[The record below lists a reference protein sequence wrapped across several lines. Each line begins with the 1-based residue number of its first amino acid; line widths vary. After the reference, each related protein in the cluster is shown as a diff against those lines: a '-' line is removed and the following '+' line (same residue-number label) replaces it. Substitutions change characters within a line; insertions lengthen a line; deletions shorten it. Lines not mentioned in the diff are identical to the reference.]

1 MMEKRRFDIR
11 SQAMHN
17 DEMTMVNGRVK
28 TALLFLAFAG
38 LGTALSLLLFKLDGG
53 TGFKTDQTE
62 SSAVFSAR
70 PVRIICGTPGL
81 TEIVFSLGCGD
92 RVVGV
97 SRFSTYPPEV
107 EGKARIG
114 GLIDPS
120 REKILSLKP
129 DLYLS
134 QGRQGTMAD
143 FCRKYG
149 IPFFPLTLE
158 NLSDLFAAI
167 RSIGGLLNART
178 EAEAL
183 CLQISKELAAVR
195 DRIGGRSPRTVFLSL
210 GHTPGELTGIMT
222 MGEGTFLHEL
232 LELAGGRNI
241 FSEVGASYPQIS
253 KEVLISRQPRIII
266 EIGGLPVGK
275 IDLLRQDWQKLS
287 ILEAV
292 AEDRIYFLTED
303 FLLIPGVRVGQTADR
318 LARVIHPEAYIE

>member
-1 MMEKRRFDIR
+1 M
-11 SQAMHN
+11 
-17 DEMTMVNGRVK
+17 K
-28 TALLFLAFAG
+28 TLLLVMAFAG
-38 LGTALSLLLFKLDGG
+38 LGTGLSFLLFMLDRGS
-53 TGFKTDQTE
+53 GFKGSQTV
-62 SSAVFSAR
+62 SQVAVPAR

-97 SRFSTYPPEV
+97 SQFSTFPPEA
-107 EGKARIG
+107 EAKARIG
-114 GLIDPS
+114 GLIDPN
-120 REKILSLKP
+120 REKILALKP

-143 FCRKYG
+143 FCRMYD
-149 IPFFPLTLE
+149 ISFFPLTLE
-158 NLSDLFAAI
+158 TLSDLFAAI
-167 RSIGGLLNART
+167 RSIGGLLNVRT
-178 EAEAL
+178 EAESL

-195 DRIGGRSPRTVFLSL
+195 NRIGERRPRTVFLSL

-266 EIGGLPVGK
+266 EIGGLPAGK
-275 IDLLRQDWQKLS
+275 IDLLRKDWQKLS

-292 AEDRIYFLTED
+292 AEGRIYFLTED

-318 LARVIHPEAYIE
+318 LARVIHPEAYID

>member
-1 MMEKRRFDIR
+1 
-11 SQAMHN
+11 MHN
-17 DEMTMVNGRVK
+17 DKKTMKNGKIK
-28 TALLFLAFAG
+28 TLFLFLAFAG
-38 LGTALSLLLFKLDGG
+38 LGTVLSTLMFFLDRGS
-53 TGFKTDQTE
+53 GFQGKRSE
-62 SSAVFSAR
+62 NLAEVSAR

-97 SRFSTYPPEV
+97 SHFSSYPREV
-107 EGKARIG
+107 EEKARIG
-114 GLIDPS
+114 GLIDPN
-120 REKILSLKP
+120 REKILALKP

-158 NLSDLFAAI
+158 TLSDLFAAI
-167 RSIGGLLNART
+167 RTIGGLLNVRT
-178 EAEAL
+178 EAETL

-195 DRIGGRSPRTVFLSL
+195 DRIRDCPPQTVFLSL

-222 MGEGTFLHEL
+222 MGKGTFLHEL

-241 FSEVGASYPQIS
+241 FSDVGTSYPQIS

-266 EIGGLPVGK
+266 EIGGLPVEK

-303 FLLIPGVRVGQTADR
+303 FLLIPGVRVGQTADL
-318 LARVIHPEAYIE
+318 LARVIHPEVYLD